1 MKICTTQLES
11 EIGNIESN
19 ILKHKKLINI
29 AIKNEVKLIIFP
41 ELSITG
47 YDHKSAKKLATTIDD
62 KRFEIFQSLSDIN
75 DITIAIGVP
84 TLNSFGINIST
95 ILFLPNKKRVLYSK
109 IMLHD
114 SEKSTFVE
122 GNEFIT
128 FNIENKCFSLAICY
142 ESLQEAHIKKS
153 KELGA
158 NIYLASVANSQNGV
172 LEANRVYFELARKY
186 SIIILMSNCLGNGAV
201 GQSSIWNEE
210 GKQVSKLDTNKDSL
224 LIFDINNTQLNT
236 ISHF

>member
-11 EIGNIESN
+11 EIGNIELN
-19 ILKHKKLINI
+19 ILKHIKLINI
-29 AIKNEVKLIIFP
+29 AIKNEVKLIVFP

-47 YDHKSAKKLATTIDD
+47 YDHKSAKRLATTVAD
-62 KRFEIFQSLSDIN
+62 KRFNIFQNLSDEN

-84 TLNSFGINIST
+84 TLNCLGINIST
-95 ILFLPNKKRVLYSK
+95 ILFMPNKKRVLYSK
-109 IMLHD
+109 ILLHD

-122 GNEFIT
+122 GTEYIT
-128 FNIENKCFSLAICY
+128 FNIHNNCFSLAICY
-142 ESLQEAHIKKS
+142 ESLQDEHIKKS

-172 LEANRVYFELARKY
+172 TEANRVYSELSRKY
-186 SIIILMSNCLGNGAV
+186 SMTILMSNCLGNGAV

-210 GKQVSKLDTNKDSL
+210 GKQVSKLDNKDSL
-224 LIFDINNTQLNT
+224 LIFDINNKQINT
-236 ISHF
+236 INHF